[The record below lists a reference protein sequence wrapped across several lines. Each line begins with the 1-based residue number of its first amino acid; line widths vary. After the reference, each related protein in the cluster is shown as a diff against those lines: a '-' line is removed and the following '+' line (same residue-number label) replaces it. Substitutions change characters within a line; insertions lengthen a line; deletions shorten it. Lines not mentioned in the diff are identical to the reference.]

1 MGHRSHVRT
10 WHAWW
15 GRRLDLV
22 HWMGA
27 VFLWR
32 HILVSLSPSPTLQP
46 TLTDLTRYVAMNSM
60 TEATNPQEEPV
71 IHGYLDAPLG
81 KQTMSKTDILIV
93 IFGMLLPLVTQIGHA
108 HAH

>member
-1 MGHRSHVRT
+1 MAHSCKSTSVQ
-10 WHAWW
+10 
-15 GRRLDLV
+15 V
-22 HWMGA
+22 
-27 VFLWR
+27 V
-32 HILVSLSPSPTLQP
+32 LQA
-46 TLTDLTRYVAMNSM
+46 LTDSSRYVAMHSM

-108 HAH
+108 HAHAH